1 MVEKIQHMTKPNV
14 YLIGLTGG
22 IACGKSTVVAMLASL
37 GARTID
43 ADRVTHKLQQ
53 PGKPVFKQIVA
64 TFGNTVLAPT
74 GALDRRKL
82 GAIVFSEPE
91 KLRQLEQIVHPAV
104 RTEIRTFIAEV
115 GRNGGYATRLGRLN
129 RPVVVLDAIKL
140 IEAGWV
146 AECNQVWVVTSERI
160 LQIERLIA
168 NRGMSRAEAE
178 RRIAA
183 QIAPAERLA
192 HAHVVID
199 NSGDQ
204 QATRTQVEA
213 AWQQVLQVNA

>member
-1 MVEKIQHMTKPNV
+1 MTNAIP

-53 PGKPVFKQIVA
+53 PGTPVFRQIVA
-64 TFGNTVLAPT
+64 SFGNTVLAPT

-82 GAIVFSEPE
+82 GAIVFSDPE

-115 GRNGGYATRLGRLN
+115 GRSGGYATRLGRLS

-140 IEAGWV
+140 IESGWV
-146 AECNQVWVVTSERI
+146 AECNQVWVITSEHTI
-160 LQIERLIA
+160 QIERLIA

-183 QIAPAERLA
+183 QMAPAERLA

-204 QATRTQVEA
+204 QATRAQVEA
-213 AWQQVLQVNA
+213 AWQQVLQVNAAS